1 MTYRV
6 PDRDIIAKDVE
17 AVAACD
23 LPWERLAGKTIAVVG
38 ATSMLAGH
46 IVDALLALTRLRGAG
61 PAKVIAAAR
70 NMDKASARFAH
81 HADDPALEIVPVDAA
96 ADIDPETFRGVHI
109 MVHAASI
116 ARPRPPAPTS
126 TSWRRTCWELGGC
139 SISHATCRD
148 SSSSSISVPASPTA
162 RTSSPRSRSP
172 EEMYFPTSCL
182 SPTSCYTES
191 KRAGES
197 IAKAFMDQYGV
208 PVKIIRHFGT
218 YGPGMDLDNDPRA
231 FTSFVKRV
239 VDGQDIVLHST
250 GEETR
255 FWCYIADATEGLLP
269 RPVRR
274 RVRRRVER
282 RQRPGG
288 DRRST
293 NSPRRSRARTRAAS
307 PASPSIPVRCRKATP
322 PSSRTKSRYPTSAS
336 CGASVSILR
345 WASTKACGGRSGPM
359 RSDGAAMR
367 LQRERRKLLDQ
378 GTLKTD
384 VSRKLYD
391 AYYHLSVRLRGRPAE
406 LECSGNRHHG

>member
-116 ARPRPPAPTS
+116 ARPDRQHPLDVMAPNLLGT
-126 TSWRRTCWELGGC
+126 WRLLDIARNLPGFEQFVYF
-139 SISHATCRD
+139 
-148 SSSSSISVPASPTA
+148 SSGIANGENIKSKVPIT
-162 RTSSPRSRSP
+162 

-255 FWCYIADATEGLLP
+255 FWCYIADATEAFFRVLFADEFGGAWNVANDRAGSTIYEFAEAVTRQDP
-269 RPVRR
+269 R
-274 RVRRRVER
+274 
-282 RQRPGG
+282 G
-288 DRRST
+288 
-293 NSPRRSRARTRAAS
+293 
-307 PASPSIPVRCRKATP
+307 
-322 PSSRTKSRYPTSAS
+322 KSRVTFNP
-336 CGASVSILR
+336 GSVPEGY
-345 WASTKACGGRSGPM
+345 TPFK
-359 RSDGAAMR
+359 SDEITVPDIG
-367 LQRERRKLLDQ
+367 K
-378 GTLKTD
+378 
-384 VSRKLYD
+384 
-391 AYYHLSVRLRGRPAE
+391 LRGIGFDPSVGIDEGLRRTVRAYAK
-406 LECSGNRHHG
+406 